1 MASPFPGMDPYLEN
15 PALWSEVHNRLIVA
29 IANDLETKLSL
40 DYRVAIER
48 RTYLAL
54 PEDSVLVGIPDV
66 VVSQP
71 SKSAEKPTQV
81 RPQSVATSQAT
92 TVTLPIPVEVRESYL
107 EIRDLSTGY
116 VVTAIE
122 LLSPANKA
130 EGKGREA
137 YLTKRLKV
145 LGSPTHLVEIDL
157 LRGGQPMPM
166 SEAAKPGSYRILVS
180 RGDRRPMADL
190 WAFGVREPIPE
201 FGVPLR
207 QGEEEPVLGLQ
218 QLLEQIYSQARYG
231 AAIDYQ
237 NAPVPRLEEGDR
249 LWAAQIIAETMG
261 R

>member
-66 VVSQP
+66 VVSQS
-71 SKSAEKPTQV
+71 SKSTEKPTQV
-81 RPQSVATSQAT
+81 IPQSVTASQAT

-137 YLTKRLKV
+137 YLAKRLKV

-157 LRGGQPMPM
+157 LRGGQPMPT
-166 SEAAKPGSYRILVS
+166 SEAAKLGSYRILVS

-201 FGVPLR
+201 FPVPLR
-207 QGEEEPVLGLQ
+207 SGEEAPVLNLK
-218 QLLEQIYSQARYG
+218 QLLEQVYAQARYG
-231 AAIDYQ
+231 SAIDYGRSPIP
-237 NAPVPRLEEGDR
+237 ALKAKDR
-249 LWAAQIIAETMG
+249 AWASQLT